1 MYLVVKSDPS
11 PSSLLYSYLFIYIFL
26 YKKNV
31 EQTKLD
37 YSTLVNPGAEGV
49 GGDFKLG
56 KLFRGEKRSKE
67 TKRRKGGKKKDNR
80 LKNRDM
86 VGKKGKWEAKTDD
99 FVVKIF
105 GEISNWDWERG
116 SCWLS
121 VAWEAAL
128 VA

>member
-11 PSSLLYSYLFIYIFL
+11 PSSLLFSYLFIYIFL

-31 EQTKLD
+31 EQTRLD

-56 KLFRGEKRSKE
+56 KLLRGEKRSKE

-86 VGKKGKWEAKTDD
+86 VGKKGNGKQKQM
-99 FVVKIF
+99 
-105 GEISNWDWERG
+105 IS
-116 SCWLS
+116 S
-121 VAWEAAL
+121 
-128 VA
+128 